1 MAINLDEFWDLAALG
16 GKVQATYDIFKI
28 LNDKDKNSAEM
39 TMELLEYQNNVHNEF
54 KKASLRF
61 KMNKSE
67 VFIDDE
73 SIESL

>member
-39 TMELLEYQNNVHNEF
+39 TMELLEYQNNVHNEETTWI
-54 KKASLRF
+54 RF
-61 KMNKSE
+61 RTRLVCGHMQ
-67 VFIDDE
+67 
-73 SIESL
+73 LGM

>member
-16 GKVQATYDIFKI
+16 GKVQAIHDIFEI
-28 LNDKDKNSAEM
+28 LGEKDKDPAEL
-39 TMELLEYQNNVHNEF
+39 TMELSEYRNGVNDAF
-54 KKASLRF
+54 KKASLKF